1 MGVVFLLVYHARRT
15 YNYRMSFT
23 IQLIFWVSL
32 FGLFYT
38 YIGYPGLIHVLSRF
52 FPRPARTGPVKERCA
67 VVISAYNEADT
78 LPAKLRALLS
88 GPNADWIDEIWVG
101 SDGSDDGTETALEAL
116 DDPRIHVVR
125 FERRRGKPAVLND
138 LVPRCHSPYI
148 VFTDAR
154 QELEPRALEHL
165 LANFAD
171 ERVGVVS
178 GELVFRRSDNGSST
192 ASGMDTYWRYE
203 KFIRRAEGRVRSV
216 PGATG
221 ALYAIRRELFSSIR
235 SDILLDDVAIPL
247 LIVLQGRRC
256 VFEEAA
262 IVYDVPSESGKAEEI
277 RKRRTIAGNLQLAS
291 HYPALLI
298 PWRNPIWF
306 EFMSHK
312 MVRLLSPFLLMA
324 LLASNVWLVFAGEYS
339 VFSIQC
345 SVEIETRDTRHA
357 TPHAPETRDT
367 RHPTPSSLNTEH
379 CILNTVYRA
388 ALAVQLLFHL
398 LAVIGLCQGR
408 HSILTAAP
416 AMFLRLNWTTLLA
429 WSDALRKRY
438 RVDWQ
443 RA

>member
-1 MGVVFLLVYHARRT
+1 
-15 YNYRMSFT
+15 MSFT

-38 YIGYPGLIHVLSRF
+38 YIGYPGLIHVFSRF

-101 SDGSDDGTETALEAL
+101 SDGSDDGTETALEVL
-116 DDPRIHVVR
+116 DDSRIHVVR

-154 QELEPRALEHL
+154 QELGPRALEHL
-165 LANFAD
+165 IANFAD

-312 MVRLLSPFLLMA
+312 MVRLLSPFLLIA
-324 LLASNVWLVFAGEYS
+324 LLASNVWLVSGVACRVSGVGCGVSS
-339 VFSIQC
+339 VEC
-345 SVEIETRDTRHA
+345 RVAEDSVEIETRDTRHA
-357 TPHAPETRDT
+357 
-367 RHPTPSSLNTEH
+367 TPSSLNTEH

-388 ALAVQLLFHL
+388 ALAAQLLFHL
-398 LAVIGLCQGR
+398 LAVIGLRQGR